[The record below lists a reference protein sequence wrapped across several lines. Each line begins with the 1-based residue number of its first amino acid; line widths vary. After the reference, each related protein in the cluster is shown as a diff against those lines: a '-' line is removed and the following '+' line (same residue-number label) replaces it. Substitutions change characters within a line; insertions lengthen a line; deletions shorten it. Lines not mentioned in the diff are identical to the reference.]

1 VASQSERDDSFIAG
15 RATVRPVSVDG
26 IPERLVRFRPRAVL
40 TVVGVLVAVAVV
52 LYVLWVARHIL
63 SWFLIALF
71 LALAINPAVEWLN
84 RHHIPRR
91 GLAVAVIYLS
101 VLAAVALLAAFFV
114 PTLVSQLSD
123 FVQAVPGYVRDLTH
137 GRGPLGFL
145 ETRYQ
150 IVERVQRVIHGGGG
164 RGGASVA
171 SGVGVV
177 VSLGKTIATAVAG
190 LVTVIFLTLFLLL
203 EGPSWVERGLSV
215 LPADSRSRWQRVG
228 HDIYR
233 TVGGYV
239 TGNLLISVIAG
250 LAYGAVLLILG
261 VPYPVA
267 LGFIVALL
275 DLIPLAGATLGGI
288 IVCLAAVLTSVTAGI
303 VMAVFVILYQQVE
316 NHVLQPVIYGRTVK
330 LSPLLVLLAVLV
342 GAEVAGVLGAL
353 GAIPIAG
360 TLQVLLLDHLEHRRA
375 SGGAANGPAAD
386 ASAVS

>member
-1 VASQSERDDSFIAG
+1 MRDGATVASQSERDDSLIAG

-101 VLAAVALLAAFFV
+101 VLAVVALLAAFFV

-150 IVERVQRVIHGGGG
+150 VVERVQRFVHGGG

-177 VSLGKTIATAVAG
+177 VSLGKTIATAIAG

-250 LAYGAVLLILG
+250 VAYGFVLLILG

-360 TLQVLLLDHLEHRRA
+360 ALQVLLVDHLEHRRA
-375 SGGAANGPAAD
+375 GAGD